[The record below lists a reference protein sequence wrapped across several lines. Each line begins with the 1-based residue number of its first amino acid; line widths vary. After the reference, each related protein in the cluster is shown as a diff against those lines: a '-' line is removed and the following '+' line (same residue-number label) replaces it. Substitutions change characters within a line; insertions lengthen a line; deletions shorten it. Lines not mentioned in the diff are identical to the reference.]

1 MHDAISAEKLGIP
14 TAAIMTDRFVLTIR
28 AMARS
33 LGLPDYP
40 VVAIPHPLSH
50 NTEDEL
56 NAKAEEAVRQCI
68 GVLMS
73 AARAQ

>member
-1 MHDAISAEKLGIP
+1 
-14 TAAIMTDRFVLTIR
+14 MTDRFVLTVR
-28 AMARS
+28 AMSRS

-40 VVAIPHPLSH
+40 VVAIPHPLSD

-68 GVLMS
+68 GVLQS
-73 AARAQ
+73 AARARAGQGAAPSSEPAGDG

>member
-56 NAKAEEAVRQCI
+56 NAKAEKAVRQCI
-68 GVLMS
+68 GVLKS
-73 AARAQ
+73 AARAR

>member
-1 MHDAISAEKLGIP
+1 
-14 TAAIMTDRFVLTIR
+14 
-28 AMARS
+28 MARS

-68 GVLMS
+68 GVLKS